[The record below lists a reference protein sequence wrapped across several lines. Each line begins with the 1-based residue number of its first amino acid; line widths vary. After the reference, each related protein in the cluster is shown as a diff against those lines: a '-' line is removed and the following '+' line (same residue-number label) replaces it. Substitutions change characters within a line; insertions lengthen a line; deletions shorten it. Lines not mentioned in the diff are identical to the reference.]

1 MGHILGLGE
10 LDTER
15 CAALRDELRAIAER
29 SSFDELRVLAVLARR
44 LEVGRNRY
52 GYLDLSSDKRDFK
65 RERAEEYVDAAIY
78 DACDVLEQ
86 HDRAAK
92 GSR

>member
-1 MGHILGLGE
+1 MSHILGLGE
-10 LDTER
+10 VDSER
-15 CAALRDELRAIAER
+15 CDELRAELDAIQGR
-29 SSFDELRVLAVLARR
+29 CCYDELRVLTVLARR

-52 GYLDLSSDKRDFK
+52 GYLDLHSDRRDFK

-78 DACDVLEQ
+78 DACDLLAE

-92 GSR
+92 GRP